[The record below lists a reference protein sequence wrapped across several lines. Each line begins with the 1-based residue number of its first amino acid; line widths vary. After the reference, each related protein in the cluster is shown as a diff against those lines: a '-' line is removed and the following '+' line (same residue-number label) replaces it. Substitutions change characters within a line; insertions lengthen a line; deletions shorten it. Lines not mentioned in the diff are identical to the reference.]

1 MKVGLK
7 QEIRI
12 LNKTFFNF
20 SSIPKEKS
28 DKKPTIQH
36 DYFFNKLNMYVHLSI
51 TQMIKELSGNLI
63 EWWNGCRGLYD
74 FEELI
79 GQSKEKVVHFCSNPC

>member
-20 SSIPKEKS
+20 SSIPKQKS

-36 DYFFNKLNMYVHLSI
+36 DYIFNKLNMYVHLSI
-51 TQMIKELSGNLI
+51 PQMIKGLSGNLI
-63 EWWNGCRGLYD
+63 EWRNGCRGLSD
-74 FEELI
+74 CEELM
-79 GQSKEKVVHFCSNPC
+79 GQSKEKVAHSCSNPC